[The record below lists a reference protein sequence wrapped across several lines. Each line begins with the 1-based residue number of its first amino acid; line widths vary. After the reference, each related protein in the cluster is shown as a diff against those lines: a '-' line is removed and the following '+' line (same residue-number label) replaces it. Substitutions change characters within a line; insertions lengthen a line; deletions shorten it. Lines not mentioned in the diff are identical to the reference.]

1 MKKVILAPDSFK
13 GTMSS
18 IKVCDIMEEKIKK
31 FFPLAEVIKIPV
43 ADGGEGTVDSF
54 LKAVGGTKVRVKVS
68 GPYFETIDSFYG
80 ILPDG
85 KTAVIEMAAA
95 AGLPLV
101 ENRKNPLSTT
111 TYGVGELIRHAVLNG
126 CRNIIIGLGGSCTND
141 GGAGLAAALGVKFY
155 DDVGKEFVPV
165 GGTLSRIERIDIS
178 EMQNL
183 SGLTVTAMCDVNN
196 PLCGENGAAKVF
208 GPQKGADEET
218 AELLDR
224 NLRHFADV
232 IRSQFGKDIA
242 DIPGAG
248 AAGGMGAGVA
258 VFLNAGLKQGID
270 VVLDTVEFDR
280 LLDRA
285 DLVFTGEGK
294 IDGQSLRGKVV
305 YGVAARAKKHGVPV
319 VAVAGDIGDDIEEI
333 YKLGVSAIVS
343 INRMA
348 IPFEMARHRSEK
360 DLALTMETIMRLIS
374 LNAAT

>member
-1 MKKVILAPDSFK
+1 
-13 GTMSS
+13 
-18 IKVCDIMEEKIKK
+18 
-31 FFPLAEVIKIPV
+31 
-43 ADGGEGTVDSF
+43 
-54 LKAVGGTKVRVKVS
+54 
-68 GPYFETIDSFYG
+68 
-80 ILPDG
+80 
-85 KTAVIEMAAA
+85 
-95 AGLPLV
+95 
-101 ENRKNPLSTT
+101 
-111 TYGVGELIRHAVLNG
+111 
-126 CRNIIIGLGGSCTND
+126 
-141 GGAGLAAALGVKFY
+141 
-155 DDVGKEFVPV
+155 
-165 GGTLSRIERIDIS
+165 
-178 EMQNL
+178 MQNL